1 MAASD
6 LSYSRPLRAI
16 GQALEVLRIDAFDL
30 RTEGDDYVVHSKSK
44 RPSRGNSS
52 RNFLQNLVEKV
63 WGPAEDELKS
73 AGSPPE
79 VETLRYTPSD
89 IAWLEREGQLR
100 RGEPN
105 AMPDTQRTSQVLR
118 VIGDYLDHKH
128 ARGFRISWSVPSV
141 AISYQTRDGNR
152 QRDNIQLD
160 TLYDL
165 GVRMYLR
172 RSSRRES

>member
-1 MAASD
+1 MAAAGS
-6 LSYSRPLRAI
+6 SYSRPLRAI

-30 RTEGDDYVVHSKSK
+30 RTEGDDYIVHSEPK
-44 RPSRGNSS
+44 RPSRESAS

-63 WGPAEDELKS
+63 WGTEDQPKL
-73 AGSPPE
+73 AGSPPD
-79 VETLRYTPSD
+79 VERLRYTPSD

-100 RGEPN
+100 RGDPN
-105 AMPDTQRTSQVLR
+105 AMPDSQRTSQVLR
-118 VIGDYLDHKH
+118 VIGDYLDRKY
-128 ARGFRISWSVPSV
+128 ARSFRISWSVPSV
-141 AISYQTRDGNR
+141 VISYETREGGR
-152 QRDNIQLD
+152 QRDILQLD